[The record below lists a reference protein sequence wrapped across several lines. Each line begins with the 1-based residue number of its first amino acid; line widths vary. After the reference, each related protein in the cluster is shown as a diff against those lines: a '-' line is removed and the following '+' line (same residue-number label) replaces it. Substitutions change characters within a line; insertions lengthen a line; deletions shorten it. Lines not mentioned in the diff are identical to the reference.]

1 MAATGGGTQ
10 QPTKSRP
17 QWYEIVGGEGAQD
30 NHDGV
35 GRYLIVQ
42 AIELSDGKNQEQK
55 YTMALGGRKT

>member
-1 MAATGGGTQ
+1 
-10 QPTKSRP
+10 
-17 QWYEIVGGEGAQD
+17 VGGEGAQD